1 VIEIGAIRDL
11 LITLLGCYL
20 CTWAHTPRPARA
32 LGSLDMSHPAGSLVG
47 NRSFALRVPSVRH
60 QRRGLTMK
68 AKSMLQ
74 PFQYQGSKRLIAPI
88 IIQKLHLS
96 SSSELVEPFAGSAA
110 VSVRAA
116 IERLAGSYWIN
127 DKNKP
132 LSDLWCA
139 IVEDPNRLVHEYSE
153 LWHAQKSDP
162 KGFYSA
168 VRDRFNEHHYP
179 ADLLYLLSRAV
190 KGAVRYNSMGHFNQ
204 SPDNRRLGTQPH
216 ILAKRISTISDALRG
231 RTRITSIDYRAMP
244 ELYEQGQVWYMDP
257 PYQGVSS
264 TRDSRYSCTVTRSEF
279 ECFLGVLIDMRV
291 PFVLSYDGQT
301 GAKTY
306 GPPLPSELGLHRIQ
320 LDAGRSTSATLLGR
334 TERTTEVLYI
344 SPNLIGRAFHQ
355 ESGAGQLVLIP

>member
-1 VIEIGAIRDL
+1 
-11 LITLLGCYL
+11 
-20 CTWAHTPRPARA
+20 
-32 LGSLDMSHPAGSLVG
+32 
-47 NRSFALRVPSVRH
+47 
-60 QRRGLTMK
+60 MK
-68 AKSMLQ
+68 ARSVSQ
-74 PFQYQGSKRLIAPI
+74 PFQYQGSKRLIAPT
-88 IIQKLHLS
+88 IIQQLQLS

-132 LSDLWCA
+132 LSDLWRA
-139 IVEDPNRLVHEYSE
+139 IVDDPDHLVHEYSD

-162 KGFYSA
+162 KGFYAA
-168 VRDRFNEHHYP
+168 VRNRFNQNHYP

-216 ILAKRISTISDALRG
+216 VLAKRISAISYALRG
-231 RTRITSIDYRAMP
+231 RTRITSIDYQAMS

-257 PYQGVSS
+257 PYEGVSS
-264 TRDSRYSCTVTRSEF
+264 TRDSRYSCIAIRSEF
-279 ECFLGVLIDMRV
+279 ECFLGVLVDMGV

-301 GAKTY
+301 GTKTY
-306 GPPLPSELGLHRIQ
+306 GLPLPVELGLHRIE

-344 SPNLIGRAFHQ
+344 SPHLIGSPFCPKSST
-355 ESGAGQLVLIP
+355 EQLALLI